1 MPSTLDLARKLLA
14 LAQTGLHFT
23 EGEFDKE
30 RYHDV
35 ARIAE
40 ALLARDVGASSEQI
54 RAAWQFEA
62 GYATPKVDVR
72 GAVFRDARVL
82 LVRERSDGGWT
93 LPGGWA
99 DVNDSP
105 AEAVE
110 KEILQESG
118 FSARAA
124 KLAAV
129 YDRNKHAHPW
139 YLFHVWKLF
148 FVCEI
153 TGGSPQSSLETDG
166 VDFFALD
173 GLPPLSAPRVTAAQI
188 RRMYEHHCDR
198 ALPADF
204 D

>member
-1 MPSTLDLARKLLA
+1 MSSTLELARRLLA
-14 LAQTGLHFT
+14 IAQTGLHFT

-40 ALLARDVGASSEQI
+40 ALLAEHLGSSADRI
-54 RAAWQFEA
+54 RTAWQLEA

-72 GAVFRDARVL
+72 GAVFRDAKVL

-99 DVNDSP
+99 DVNESP
-105 AEAVE
+105 TQAVE

-118 FSARAA
+118 YSAKAA

-129 YDRNKHAHPW
+129 YDRDKHEHPP

-153 TGGSPQSSLETDG
+153 TGGSAQTSLETDG
-166 VDFFALD
+166 VDFFELD
-173 GLPPLSAPRVTAAQI
+173 ALPPLSTPRVTASQI
-188 RRMYEHHCDR
+188 RRMYDHHRDR
-198 ALPADF
+198 ALPTDC

>member
-1 MPSTLDLARKLLA
+1 MASTLDLARRLLA
-14 LAQTGLHFT
+14 IAQTGLHFT
-23 EGEFDKE
+23 EGQFDKE
-30 RYHDV
+30 RYHEI

-40 ALLARDVGASSEQI
+40 ALLAQDVGTSAEQVH
-54 RAAWQFEA
+54 AAWQLEA

-72 GAVFRDARVL
+72 GAVFRDATVL

-129 YDRNKHAHPW
+129 YDRNKHEHPA

-153 TGGSPQSSLETDG
+153 TGGAPQSSLETDG

-173 GLPPLSAPRVTAAQI
+173 ALPPLSTPRVTAAQI
-188 RRMYEHHCDR
+188 QRMYEHHRDR
-198 ALPADF
+198 ALPTDF